1 MTVKIGFK
9 PHHLIPPFVR
19 NLDRE
24 GVIVLM
30 EIMMP
35 MMKLMEV
42 LTMMVLMEVV
52 GNTRQVRLVPAI
64 DGVTGHIYIAP
75 LWSKWSHQSHFCS
88 SAHNSPILIDGHL
101 KNGTHSHHQLAS
113 SSAIVMPIGSLWKG
127 VGQKTILRAV
137 ETRYL
142 LVNPIQSNPWIQ
154 TISK

>member
-64 DGVTGHIYIAP
+64 DGVTGHIYIYCP
-75 LWSKWSHQSHFCS
+75 PVVKMVTSITFLLITVQS
-88 SAHNSPILIDGHL
+88 
-101 KNGTHSHHQLAS
+101 
-113 SSAIVMPIGSLWKG
+113 W
-127 VGQKTILRAV
+127 
-137 ETRYL
+137 
-142 LVNPIQSNPWIQ
+142 
-154 TISK
+154 

>member
-35 MMKLMEV
+35 MMELMEM
-42 LTMMVLMEVV
+42 LTMMVLMEVA

-75 LWSKWSHQSHFCS
+75 CGQNGYINHIFAQV
-88 SAHNSPILIDGHL
+88 LITVL
-101 KNGTHSHHQLAS
+101 S
-113 SSAIVMPIGSLWKG
+113 
-127 VGQKTILRAV
+127 
-137 ETRYL
+137 
-142 LVNPIQSNPWIQ
+142 
-154 TISK
+154 

>member
-9 PHHLIPPFVR
+9 PHHLILPFVR

-35 MMKLMEV
+35 MMKLMDMV
-42 LTMMVLMEVV
+42 TMMVLMEVA

-88 SAHNSPILIDGHL
+88 SAHNSPILVDGHL
-101 KNGTHSHHQLAS
+101 KNGTHSQHQLAS
-113 SSAIVMPIGSLWKG
+113 PSAIVMPIGSLW
-127 VGQKTILRAV
+127 
-137 ETRYL
+137 
-142 LVNPIQSNPWIQ
+142 IQ

>member
-9 PHHLIPPFVR
+9 PHHLILPFVR

-30 EIMMP
+30 EIMMT
-35 MMKLMEV
+35 MMKLMEM
-42 LTMMVLMEVV
+42 LTMMVLMEVW
-52 GNTRQVRLVPAI
+52 GNTRQVRLVPEI

-88 SAHNSPILIDGHL
+88 SAHNSPILIDGH
-101 KNGTHSHHQLAS
+101 SQHQLAS
-113 SSAIVMPIGSLWKG
+113 SSAIVMSNGSL
-127 VGQKTILRAV
+127 
-137 ETRYL
+137 
-142 LVNPIQSNPWIQ
+142 WIQ